1 MASKRFAWR
10 RKLCLSVAVMAGLA
24 AAAPAA
30 SAQTAPTRAQVQ
42 HLLRR
47 FSFSASPEEV
57 TAVQAQGIPA
67 WLAQQLAPD
76 TIDDSGTILETL
88 PTSLKADGSYEDYN
102 VFERAVL
109 QHMILTKRQLQ
120 AKMELHWLDHF
131 AVGLQ
136 KVGDP
141 AIMYHYDQTIRQYA
155 LGNFAQLL
163 IAVSKEPAMLV
174 WLDNNNNAG
183 SQPNENFARELMQLY
198 STGLYKLNLD
208 GSIQVNTSN
217 LPIPA
222 YRQVDVEGLAKAM
235 TGYGVVVDNTNTNPQ
250 TRFSV
255 TYYPANHYT
264 GPLTFFNQ
272 PRTVPNDQTA
282 IDFVCNLLARNPS
295 TAPFMA
301 TELLQ
306 RFVTEKPSK
315 KYISDIATVWQAN
328 VRAPD
333 QIAKV
338 VAAIVNHPEFNNA
351 YRGMAKQPV
360 EYVIDALR
368 ALPGRLQAQTN
379 TAPANNLLYP
389 LNNLGQQLFY
399 PESVFSFYR
408 PGALN
413 ALVNTQTMLTRTWVT
428 KDLVNATPDN
438 TYVDTYFD
446 IAALRAR
453 VGKQQIGSVF
463 AAYLADALIDGGT
476 ADQQLLVKTYI
487 GNRPTDTQLR
497 GAIWLLLNAPD
508 YGVN

>member
-1 MASKRFAWR
+1 MASKCFAR
-10 RKLCLSVAVMAGLA
+10 RAALCLSVAVMAGFA
-24 AAAPAA
+24 SMA

-47 FSFSASPEEV
+47 FSFSASPEDV
-57 TAVQAQGIPA
+57 TAVQTQGISA
-67 WLAQQLAPD
+67 WLAQQAQPG

-88 PTSLKADGSYEDYN
+88 PTALKSDGSYPDYN

-109 QHMILTKRQLQ
+109 QHMILTRRQVQ

-198 STGLYKLNLD
+198 SIGLYKLNQD
-208 GSIQVNTSN
+208 GSVQLNTSN
-217 LPIPA
+217 LPLPA
-222 YRQVDVEGLAKAM
+222 YKQKDVEGLAKAM
-235 TGYGVVVDNTNTNPQ
+235 TGYGVVVDNANSNPQ

-264 GPLTFFNQ
+264 GAVSFLGQ
-272 PRTVPNDQTA
+272 ARTVPNDATA
-282 IDFVCNLLARNPS
+282 IDYVVNILAKNGS
-295 TAPFMA
+295 MAPFMA

-306 RFVTEKPSK
+306 RFVTETPSK
-315 KYISDIATVWQAN
+315 QYVSDIAAVWQAN
-328 VRAPD
+328 LKAPD

-338 VAAIVNHPEFNNA
+338 ITAIVNHPEFA
-351 YRGMAKQPV
+351 TSYRSMAKQPV
-360 EYVIDALR
+360 EFVIDALR
-368 ALPGRLQAQTN
+368 ALPGKLQSQTN
-379 TAPANNLLYP
+379 AAPAGNLLWP

-399 PESVFSFYR
+399 PATVFSFYR

-413 ALVNTQTMLTRTWVT
+413 TLINTQTTLTRTWVT

-446 IAALRAR
+446 IAALRTR
-453 VGKQQIGSVF
+453 VGKPWGTAF

-476 ADQQLLVKTYI
+476 ADQQTVIKNYLGSK
-487 GNRPTDTQLR
+487 PTDTQLR
-497 GAIWLLLNAPD
+497 GAIWLLLNSPD